1 LIADSGGAVVDSS
14 FEPSFPL
21 LAPGQSAWYVATQFN
36 TKPASQVIFRRTYST
51 QPSPLQVNEL
61 PSTSGARLITSPY
74 YSTRKSVGFTLRNN
88 SSNQILSSSS
98 TAFVVIFDSSGT
110 PVFAERG
117 QIGKSILPGG
127 SGEVTVGDFT
137 YNGNYSSIQVLIG
150 VVLN

>member
-74 YSTRKSVGFTLRNN
+74 YST
-88 SSNQILSSSS
+88 
-98 TAFVVIFDSSGT
+98 AFVVIFDSSGT